1 MNSSSPTPT
10 NSLVS
15 PMLTDLYQLTM
26 VYGYW
31 KVGRHNEHA
40 VFDLFFRKNPFK
52 GEYTVF
58 AGLEEALGLI
68 NTFKFTESDIA
79 YLRLVLTN
87 AEDEFFTWLA
97 TLDCSHIKVYAIK
110 EGTIVFPRI
119 PLLRIEGNLAV
130 GQLLETPL
138 LNLLNF
144 ASLITTNATRFKRA
158 AGADKKL
165 LEFGLRRAQGP
176 DGGLS
181 ASRYAYM
188 AGFAG
193 TSNVLAGK
201 LHGIPIM
208 GTHAHAFVQAH
219 TDLGD
224 VKVPVLDGH
233 DFLGLVLKY
242 RKELDCL
249 RTNDGE
255 LAAFISYAVAF
266 PSQFLALVDTYET
279 LTSGVPNFLCVSLAL
294 HELGYKPVGVRLDSG
309 DLAYLSKQTRAAF
322 KEAAARFG
330 VAYFATLSIT
340 ASNDINEAVLNSLNE
355 QVRATAC
362 GARVAATVALVLMQT
377 LLRTPQGHEIDAY
390 GIGTHLVT
398 CQAQPALGMVY
409 KLVEIKGEPRIK
421 LSQDASKVTI
431 PGRKEAYR
439 LVGSNG
445 SPLLDLMVGC
455 DEKPPGIGKKMLCR
469 NPFDELR
476 RAYVTPSSV
485 IPLHHLVWDGAH
497 GGIVGSLPTL
507 EERRAYVAAQFEFI
521 REDVVRSL
529 NPTPYK
535 VSVSSELYD
544 FIHELWMKEFPVK
557 ELD

>member
-1 MNSSSPTPT
+1 MNISPLAPT

-26 VYGYW
+26 VYAYW
-31 KVGRHNEHA
+31 KVGRHNDHA

-58 AGLEEALGLI
+58 AGLEEALALI
-68 NTFKFTESDIA
+68 NTFKFTETDIA
-79 YLRLVLTN
+79 YLRVVLPD
-87 AEDEFFTWLA
+87 AEDAFFVWLA
-97 TLDCSHIKVYAIK
+97 TLDCSQIKVYAIK

-158 AGADKKL
+158 AGPGKSL

-181 ASRYAYM
+181 ASRYSYM

-201 LHGIPIM
+201 LHNIPIK

-219 TDLGD
+219 TDLDD
-224 VKVPVLDGH
+224 VKVSTLDGKN
-233 DFLGLVLKY
+233 FLEIVLKY
-242 RKELDCL
+242 RRELECT

-255 LAAFISYAVAF
+255 LAAFISYAIAF
-266 PSQFLALVDTYET
+266 PSAFLALVDTYET
-279 LTSGVPNFLCVSLAL
+279 LQSGVPNFLCVALAL
-294 HELGYKPVGVRLDSG
+294 HELGYKPVGIRLDSG
-309 DLAYLSKQTRAAF
+309 DLSYLSKQARVAF
-322 KEAAARFG
+322 KATAERFG
-330 VAYFATLSIT
+330 IEYFKKLNIT

-355 QVRATAC
+355 Q
-362 GARVAATVALVLMQT
+362 
-377 LLRTPQGHEIDAY
+377 GHEIDSY

-409 KLVEIKGEPRIK
+409 KLVEIKGQPRIK

-445 SPLLDLMVGC
+445 SPLLDLMIGC
-455 DEKPPGIGKKMLCR
+455 DEKPPVVGKKMLCR

-476 RAYVTPSSV
+476 RAYVTPSGV
-485 IPLHHLVWDGAH
+485 IPLHELVWDGEN
-497 GGIVGSLPTL
+497 GGIVGKLPSL
-507 EERRAYVAAQFEFI
+507 EERRKHVAEQFELI
-521 REDVVRSL
+521 REDVVRAL

-544 FIHELWMKEFPVK
+544 FIHELWMKEFPVQ